1 MHLCGFL
8 FFPLVSIALVLLPRA
23 DNWGNFLKT
32 AGTSAVLGI
41 VLLGSLTQC
50 QNPLHPDLGAE
61 VVEGATVQIQCCLAS
76 TEIIRTIK
84 DWEPRTSTS
93 TFTQLMSSEGATG
106 EEEDRSVAACRTDPS
121 LRAGFGPTRP
131 HIRLADCMQQTPCS
145 SQSGAS
151 PHPPLIFSRKQMRGP
166 ALQAK

>member
-121 LRAGFGPTRP
+121 LRAGFAQPVHTFGWL
-131 HIRLADCMQQTPCS
+131 IACSRLHAPANQVLPPP
-145 SQSGAS
+145 S
-151 PHPPLIFSRKQMRGP
+151 PDIQ
-166 ALQAK
+166 